1 MIKLVILSII
11 LFLSLFGHSQ
21 SFNDLLFSSNHST
34 SFSDIIEQDSFFII
48 SGMQQDTFSL
58 WYNPNTK
65 SREIYIKVNK
75 AGVILDTLV
84 FDTVGYNDMIRFTI
98 KKDSFYYSIGY
109 TQPYNDTNHIS
120 VIKRDANFNFI
131 SKYIHPGGIVN
142 SNVMSINT
150 TYYLK
155 DSVLFLTGLYYKYQG
170 HYANK
175 PFVASFNLNAMQM
188 EQFKPLNQ
196 DYAPV
201 NIQCDTNT
209 QTYRIVDFNGMVY
222 LYNSS
227 FNLQSIDSL
236 VIHAPASTFPLD
248 NRISY
253 LKNKDSLTIFCGRN
267 VSFFYSNYP
276 NGIYS
281 LASLA
286 VLVVDSDLNEVNHF
300 FWYHDSIGQIFPS
313 EQHCIIRS
321 TDNGFFMGGYS
332 ATAGAF
338 PLGVFV
344 VKADSNFNTVWQKY
358 IDVDSMPRVSDMIAT
373 KDGGVLVL
381 YSFVDTETGQSK
393 FSSKLIKIGPNGEVT
408 TIYEFKSPI
417 RKSMVS
423 LYPNPASKQITL
435 ESKQANQSIISYTLY
450 DVQGKVLQS
459 KQLNGRQIQID
470 IEQLSKGVYIIQGRT
485 RDNMKFS
492 QKFIKE

>member
-1 MIKLVILSII
+1 MIKLVLFNIS
-11 LFLSLFGHSQ
+11 LFLSLLGNSQ
-21 SFNDLLFSSNHST
+21 SFNDLLFSSDYST
-34 SFSDIIEQDSFFII
+34 YLSDIIEQDSFFII
-48 SGMQQDTFSL
+48 TGMQQDTFSI
-58 WYNPNTK
+58 WYIPNTK

-75 AGVILDTLV
+75 VGVILDTLV

-150 TYYLK
+150 TYSLN
-155 DSVLFLTGLYYKYQG
+155 DSLLFLTGNYYSYQG
-170 HYANK
+170 YYGTK
-175 PFVASFNLNAMQM
+175 PFVASFNLNTMQM
-188 EQFKPLNQ
+188 ERFASLLP
-196 DYAPV
+196 DYIPV
-201 NIQCDTNT
+201 NMQYDTIS
-209 QTYRIVDFNGMVY
+209 QTYSVFDFNGMVY
-222 LYNSS
+222 LYDSS
-227 FNLQSIDSL
+227 FNLQSVDTL

-248 NRISY
+248 NKISY
-253 LKNKDSLTIFCGRN
+253 LKNNDSLTIFCGRN

-286 VLVVDSDLNEVNHF
+286 VLVVDTDFNEVNHF

-313 EQHCIIRS
+313 EHHCIIRS
-321 TDNGFFMGGYS
+321 TDNGYFMGGYS
-332 ATAGAF
+332 ATAGGF

-344 VKADSNFNTVWQKY
+344 VKADSNFNTVWQKH
-358 IDVDSMPRVSDMIAT
+358 IDTDSMPYVSDMIAT
-373 KDGGVLVL
+373 EDGGVLVL
-381 YSFVDTETGQSK
+381 YTYVDTEVGPTK
-393 FSSKLIKIGPNGEVT
+393 FSAKLIKIGPNGEVT
-408 TIYEFKSPI
+408 TIYEFKNPMRNSI
-417 RKSMVS
+417 VS

-435 ESKQANQSIISYTLY
+435 ASQQAKQSIISYTLY
-450 DVQGKVLQS
+450 DIQGKVLQS
-459 KQLNGRQIQID
+459 KQLNSHQIQID
-470 IEQLSKGVYIIQGRT
+470 IEQLSKGAYIIQGRT
-485 RDNMKFS
+485 TDGIKFS